1 MLTDSADVF
10 LKVNS
15 WHWMV
20 YHITRLRTELGTS
33 SNTNVLLSLPQ
44 TSTGALHFDLS
55 TTPLFYELTGLSGPT
70 TQPPGPNS
78 STQTSLT
85 FPAFQH
91 PTRIQNPQFTS
102 FAMAFPR
109 SRLSSWTYGMTGC
122 VPVLSLKIFL
132 MTSSSPWMLWSCMWS
147 PLIPPPAIPTTDSIG

>member
-33 SNTNVLLSLPQ
+33 SNTNMLLSLPQ
-44 TSTGALHFDLS
+44 TSTGA
-55 TTPLFYELTGLSGPT
+55 
-70 TQPPGPNS
+70 QPPGPNS
-78 STQTSLT
+78 STRTSLT

-91 PTRIQNPQFTS
+91 PTRIRNPQFAS
-102 FAMAFPR
+102 FATAFPR

-122 VPVLSLKIFL
+122 IPVLSLKIFL

-147 PLIPPPAIPTTDSIG
+147 PLIPPPASPTTDSIG